1 MSGQKYYH
9 NYHMLTSIMAFRST
23 FLSFILANVEKLKT
37 KIKEFL
43 AEFRR
48 LDCLRLSDGK
58 AGAVAPS
65 TRPSPLLQL

>member
-1 MSGQKYYH
+1 
-9 NYHMLTSIMAFRST
+9 MAFRST
-23 FLSFILANVEKLKT
+23 FLSFILANVEKFKT

-48 LDCLRLSDGK
+48 LDCLQLADGK

-65 TRPSPLLQL
+65 TRPSALLQL